1 MQMHSTEFSTPATAQ
16 LKCDMSDYTN
26 TKETLTRL
34 AGEGSFAV
42 YKRSTLGQR
51 LFISMKFAA
60 NSSSFFLFGSNK
72 KISAE
77 NIFFIKGRNQLRL
90 HRRAN
95 IRFEEENRGAS
106 FLQPDFAMWRVNH
119 ELRRWLRIER
129 RHLWAQLCFV
139 CGYLLTGKKRYLNLY
154 FLNYQASMEAGI
166 RKYCGPIRNFVCYN
180 DQSYEA
186 AAIILG
192 LRRLT
197 SAKTVV
203 VQHGLILSPEFYFP
217 VNADEFWAWGELS
230 RKHFSCRKQ
239 TTKLLVK
246 GRFPEDQA
254 VKNED
259 RGASAAAQRPPRILI
274 APSYKHREI
283 LGLVKSTLSHSKKFN
298 DSFELAIKFHP
309 ATKFRVLLALYC
321 RSRQIHIES
330 MNSDMC
336 EIAGR
341 FDAIV
346 TRNST
351 SAIDFML
358 RGKRIFIDLFDPKID
373 FPSREYADPISD
385 LSALIARRRLADE
398 HQTVHRLNFL
408 KSAINV

>member
-1 MQMHSTEFSTPATAQ
+1 MQMHSTESSSSATAP
-16 LKCDMSDYTN
+16 LKCNMSDF
-26 TKETLTRL
+26 KSARETLTRL

-42 YKRSTLGQR
+42 YRRSSLGQR
-51 LFISMKFAA
+51 LFISLKFAA
-60 NSSSFFLFGSNK
+60 NSSSFFLFGSNE

-77 NIFFIKGRNQLRL
+77 DIFFIKGRNQLRL

-95 IRFEEENRGAS
+95 IRFDEEDRS
-106 FLQPDFAMWRVNH
+106 TSVFLQPDFAMRRVGH
-119 ELRRWLRIER
+119 VRRWLRIEGR
-129 RHLWAQLCFV
+129 YLWAQIWFI
-139 CGYLLTGKKRYLNLY
+139 CGFLLTGKKRYLNLY

-166 RKYCGPIRNFVCYN
+166 QKYCGNIRNFVCYN

-186 AAIILG
+186 AAIILA

-217 VNADEFWAWGELS
+217 TNADEFWAWGELS
-230 RKHFSCRKQ
+230 KKHFSCRKQ
-239 TTKLLVK
+239 ATTLLVK

-254 VKNED
+254 VKNEEKA
-259 RGASAAAQRPPRILI
+259 ASIAAARPRILI
-274 APSYKHREI
+274 APSHKHREI
-283 LGLVKSTLSHSKKFN
+283 LDLVRSTLSHSTRL
-298 DSFELAIKFHP
+298 DEDVELTIKFHP
-309 ATKFRVLLALYC
+309 ATKFRFLLALYC
-321 RSRQIHIES
+321 RSRQISIES
-330 MNSDMC
+330 MSSDMC
-336 EIAGR
+336 EISGK

-358 RGKRIFIDLFDPKID
+358 RGKPVFIDLFDPKTD

-385 LSALIARRRLADE
+385 LSALIERRKLADE
-398 HQTVHRLNFL
+398 HQRVHRLNFL